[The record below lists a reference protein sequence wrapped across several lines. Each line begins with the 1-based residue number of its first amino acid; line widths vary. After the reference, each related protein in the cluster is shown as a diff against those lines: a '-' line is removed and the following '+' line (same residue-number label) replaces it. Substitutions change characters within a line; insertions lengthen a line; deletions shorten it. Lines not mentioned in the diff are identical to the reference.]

1 MRWAVELQEP
11 VADQLFLTATAVLP
25 LPKDGKIV
33 APTIGFESEE
43 SSGAERRFDPLATQR
58 HFVVLVNQSAAQLT
72 DAAGNPIETVERS
85 SLPIQLDAQLLREAM
100 LVGRLTRSDV
110 AATWRLDRPAVRR
123 GPAAFVNLADLITV
137 LEHGGSWRT
146 QATYR
151 VKNVSRQFLPVEIPE
166 QSEILSVVVKD
177 KPARPVR
184 ATIGGKALNLI
195 PLPEASEGDLS
206 FDVKLIVAGKLPGG
220 RLPEGLQLAGQ
231 QVALVAPQVV
241 SREGDADFGIPV
253 ARTRWTVW
261 LPDDE
266 RVRVLTSAQDTNLER
281 ADEYSATQL
290 ERSALVDEAKQLL
303 SVIESNP
310 TGNSTDLAIGNLSK
324 INSRLNSENQK
335 WYGDTGFPSQD
346 EREREQSVKQEIE
359 AVEKQQRMND
369 AKKHGQIELNSQS
382 AENASADK
390 TLTPESQAA
399 QARDLFRMNEA
410 PDQTGKLGG
419 RKPLAVREFRFQ
431 TESKDGGQSPRR
443 VRLQEAQ
450 QGKDKELA
458 DDLEDDAPMSSKKE
472 MDRQSAFDSLKSGE
486 KSPPPSSL
494 GTFGVPVFSSSPA
507 APPPQLGPSGNA
519 DLSRPHSAGT
529 LSLAFDIPQEGQML
543 VFTKAGSDPKLAF
556 ELRPQKSYDL
566 LIGALWTLPW
576 LFLLLLVLLLATRSS
591 APAARRQFPYALV
604 ALGLVLFVLLPL
616 PLGLFGLLFV
626 VVGTIWVLS
635 ARQRSAVGG

>member
-1 MRWAVELQEP
+1 
-11 VADQLFLTATAVLP
+11 
-25 LPKDGKIV
+25 
-33 APTIGFESEE
+33 
-43 SSGAERRFDPLATQR
+43 
-58 HFVVLVNQSAAQLT
+58 
-72 DAAGNPIETVERS
+72 
-85 SLPIQLDAQLLREAM
+85 
-100 LVGRLTRSDV
+100 
-110 AATWRLDRPAVRR
+110 
-123 GPAAFVNLADLITV
+123 V

-184 ATIGGKALNLI
+184 ATIGGKTLNLI

-220 RLPEGLQLAGQ
+220 HLPEGLQLAGQ

-241 SREGDADFGIPV
+241 SGEGDADFGIPV

-281 ADEYSATQL
+281 ADEASATLL

-310 TGNSTDLAIGNLSK
+310 TGNSTDLAVGNLSK
-324 INSRLNSENQK
+324 INSRLNSESQGWGGKPGWGGNA
-335 WYGDTGFPSQD
+335 GFVSQD
-346 EREREQSVKQEIE
+346 EWQREQSVKQQIE
-359 AVEKQQRMND
+359 AVEKQQSD
-369 AKKHGQIELNSQS
+369 SKSKPASKE
-382 AENASADK
+382 SADK

-410 PDQTGKLGG
+410 PGEQGQKRGG
-419 RKPLAVREFRFQ
+419 ESVAVPEFRFQ
-431 TESKDGGQSPRR
+431 TQSKDDGKSPRR
-443 VRLQEAQ
+443 ARVEELR

-458 DDLEDDAPMSSKKE
+458 YDLVDDATVSSKKE
-472 MDRQSAFDSLKSGE
+472 MDRQSAMESLKSGE
-486 KSPPPSSL
+486 KSAPQSGL
-494 GTFGVPVFSSSPA
+494 GQFGAPIFSSTPGTPLNVHGNADFGFPIVQGPS
-507 APPPQLGPSGNA
+507 PQLGPSGNG

-529 LSLAFDIPQEGQML
+529 LSLAFDIPQEGQRL
-543 VFTKAGSDPKLAF
+543 VFTKAGGDPKLAF

-566 LIGALWTLPW
+566 LFGALWTLPW

-591 APAARRQFPYALV
+591 APAARRQLPYALV

-616 PLGLFGLLFV
+616 PLGLFGLV
-626 VVGTIWVLS
+626 VVIVGTIWGLS
-635 ARQRSAVGG
+635 ARQRPAIGG